1 MNQTGVWPEWLTD
14 TSPTNFKVGKADRK
28 KGDVIANTLFASAS
42 LLRQVMFGE
51 EVASQKGFLQRFDAR
66 AKLLGMFSL
75 LIAVAYVRNVIVI
88 LIAYLLTL
96 LLAKSSKIS
105 IWFFIKRVWLFIPI
119 FSGIIIL
126 PSTLSIISPGEVVLH
141 LFRIGHTEIGLTKQG
156 LAGAQIFV
164 MRIALS
170 ISLVV
175 LLTLSTKWN
184 ELLQSLRILKVPKF
198 FILIVGMAYRY
209 IFLLLGSV
217 VEMYESR
224 RSRTIIKVRNDGGA
238 RKFVSATAGSTI
250 GKSQMLANEIH
261 DAMLSR
267 GYLGDT
273 RTLHVSHWKFSD
285 SILLISVLLI
295 SVIIYYVDFKL
306 GR

>member
-1 MNQTGVWPEWLTD
+1 MMQKSAWPDWLTD
-14 TSPTNFKVGKADRK
+14 TSPTNFKVGKAGRK
-28 KGDVIANTLFASAS
+28 KGDVVANTLFASAS

-88 LIAYLLTL
+88 VTAYALTL
-96 LLAKSSKIS
+96 VLAKSSKIS

-126 PSTLSIISPGEVVLH
+126 PSTLSFISPGDVVLH
-141 LFRIGHTEIGLTKQG
+141 LFYVGHTEIGVTRQG
-156 LAGAQIFV
+156 FAGAQLFV

-224 RSRTIIKVRNDGGA
+224 KSRTIIKVRNDGGA

-261 DAMLSR
+261 DAMVSR
-267 GYLGDT
+267 GYLGET
-273 RTLHVSHWKFSD
+273 RTLQISKWKFRD
-285 SILLISVLLI
+285 SNLLISAILVSVL
-295 SVIIYYVDFKL
+295 IYSLDFRL

>member
-1 MNQTGVWPEWLTD
+1 MQKDIWPDWLTD
-14 TSPTNFKVGKADRK
+14 NSPMVFKGGKAGRN
-28 KGDVIANTLFASAS
+28 KGDVVAKTLFGSAS

-51 EVASQKGFLQRFDAR
+51 EVASQNGFLQRFDAR

-88 LIAYLLTL
+88 VIAYLLTIF
-96 LLAKSSKIS
+96 LAKSSKIS
-105 IWFFIKRVWLFIPI
+105 MWFFIKRVWLFIPI

-126 PSTLSIISPGEVVLH
+126 PSLFSIISPGEIVLH
-141 LFRIGHTEIGLTKQG
+141 LFHVGHTEIGVTRQG
-156 LAGAQIFV
+156 LAGAQLFV

-175 LLTLSTKWN
+175 LLTLTTKWN

-198 FILIVGMAYRY
+198 FTLIVGMAYRY

-224 RSRTIIKVRNDGGA
+224 KSRTIVKVRNDKGA

-250 GKSQMLANEIH
+250 GKSQMLANEIY
-261 DAMLSR
+261 DSMVSR
-267 GYLGDT
+267 GYLGET
-273 RTLHVSHWKFSD
+273 RSLHISQWRSRD
-285 SILLISVLLI
+285 SALLICALLLSVSIFTIDL
-295 SVIIYYVDFKL
+295 KL